1 MLCPAARTLMEVP
14 PPSDD
19 DILAAPARARLFN
32 ALGELRRP
40 ATTQELA
47 RRVGRHP
54 NTVRTQLQVMADAG
68 LLERRSTQQRR
79 GRPRDEWAI
88 AADAEPAG
96 QPPQA
101 YGHLSR
107 WLARAAGDLEAIER
121 TGREIGHEL
130 APDTSDRPTADSMHD
145 ALTAMGFAPRLE
157 PTAPERLRF
166 VLGNC
171 PYRDAVRQNQPA
183 VCSLHKGIT
192 LGLLD
197 RLDPR
202 AKLSGFVAKDPYTA
216 GCLIAVDGVSL
227 AETA

>member
-1 MLCPAARTLMEVP
+1 MLCAAAQPLMDVP
-14 PPSDD
+14 PHPKTTSS
-19 DILAAPARARLFN
+19 PRPRARLFN

-54 NTVRTQLQVMADAG
+54 NTARTQLQLMADAG

-88 AADAEPAG
+88 APDAKPAG

-101 YGHLSR
+101 YAHLSR
-107 WLARAAGDLEAIER
+107 WLARAGGDLEAIER
-121 TGREIGHEL
+121 TGREIGREI
-130 APDTSDRPTADSMHD
+130 APETPDRPTADSMHD
-145 ALTAMGFAPRLE
+145 ALTAMSFAPRLE
-157 PTAPERLRF
+157 PTAPERLHF

-197 RLDPR
+197 RLDPH
-202 AKLSGFVAKDPYTA
+202 AKLTGFVAKDPYTA
-216 GCLIAVDGVSL
+216 GCLISVQCVSL
-227 AETA
+227 AQTA